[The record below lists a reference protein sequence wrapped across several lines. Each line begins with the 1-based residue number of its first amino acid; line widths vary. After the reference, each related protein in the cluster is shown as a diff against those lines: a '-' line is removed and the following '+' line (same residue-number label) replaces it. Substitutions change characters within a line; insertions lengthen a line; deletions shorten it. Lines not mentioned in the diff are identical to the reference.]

1 MFRGQK
7 DYIVSCQNMVGY
19 QKLNIVSCQKK
30 VGGQKE
36 NILSC
41 QNIVGCQKENL
52 NQPQQSEYNLTLT
65 QKAEQTLLILTS
77 SLLSPL

>member
-30 VGGQKE
+30 VGGQK
-36 NILSC
+36 
-41 QNIVGCQKENL
+41 K
-52 NQPQQSEYNLTLT
+52 
-65 QKAEQTLLILTS
+65 TLLVVKIL
-77 SLLSPL
+77 LVVKKKI